1 MHLLTTPKNYDFLHL
16 QKLRVRRVK
25 MKCQNCKAKYD
36 EKKIPKL
43 NDWPLC
49 AHCRE
54 HWERKLKERAED
66 RFYPPPEGIVTI
78 AELDAHYEW
87 MKDQEAKGEYW

>member
-1 MHLLTTPKNYDFLHL
+1 
-16 QKLRVRRVK
+16 

-43 NDWPLC
+43 NDWSLC

-54 HWERKLKERAED
+54 HWARKLKERAED
-66 RFYPPPEGIVTI
+66 ILYPPPKGIVSV
-78 AELDAHYEW
+78 AQLEAHYDAL
-87 MKDQEAKGEYW
+87 KARDLTDGLG